1 MTWFGWVADNA
12 GCAWYRAAVP
22 LTGLQRTGLVDEV
35 KWSMGSNGKE
45 LVEAEVLMA
54 QRTVNEEANPLLWRL
69 AAEGYPYVYD
79 LDDLLWAIDPSNKI
93 AHRYYAQDW
102 VQQYLMRT
110 IDMAELVTVSTPEL
124 RDEVLELGLGTG
136 RVDVLPNCVPSVPG
150 EARSPEAWPV
160 TPDGE
165 RVRPLRVLWAGSR
178 THDGDLQIVR
188 YATKRLAEQGK
199 IELWLMGVE
208 YRDILP
214 WAKGVV
220 PWAENSQ
227 YLETLAGL
235 GMDVMLAPVKP
246 SRFNHCKSHLKALD
260 AMAAGLIPL
269 ASDGPTYNRLV
280 RHGENGLLAKWRE
293 QDWYEKL
300 RWLAEAPWDELVRLQ
315 TAGLETANEYLIDR
329 HAQSWYDSWGSV
341 RRTPRPDADEPHSS

>member
-22 LTGLQRTGLVDEV
+22 LTGLQNTGMVPEV
-35 KWSMGSNGKE
+35 RWAMASTGKE
-45 LVEAEVLMA
+45 LIDAEVLVA

-69 AAEGYPYVYD
+69 ADEGYPYVYD
-79 LDDLLWAIDPSNKI
+79 LDDLLWAIEPSNKI
-93 AHRYYAQDW
+93 AYAYYAQDW
-102 VQQYLMRT
+102 VQEYLMRT
-110 IDMAELVTVSTPEL
+110 IDRAALVTVSTPEL

-150 EARSPEAWPV
+150 AARSPEAWPV

-178 THDGDLQIVR
+178 THDDDLQIVR
-188 YATKRLAEQGK
+188 YGTKKLVEQGE

-214 WAKGVV
+214 WATGVV

-227 YLETLAGL
+227 YLEALAGL

-269 ASDGPTYNRLV
+269 TSNGPTYNRLV
-280 RHGENGLLAKWRE
+280 RHGENGLMAKWHDH
-293 QDWYEKL
+293 DWYQQL
-300 RWLAEAPWDELVRLQ
+300 RWLANASWEELNSLQ
-315 TAGLETANEYLIDR
+315 TAGLETAQEYLIDR
-329 HAQSWYDSWGSV
+329 RAGEWYESWGSV
-341 RRTPRPDADEPHSS
+341 RREPRPDAGATGSS